1 MGRSLDELP
10 LHADADAGEV
20 ELAQPANAGDEIS
33 VAGNVRPSMSLK
45 TKVTVPRGRGFLA
58 LTRR

>member
-1 MGRSLDELP
+1 MLLLEDG
-10 LHADADAGEV
+10 ADAGEV
-20 ELAQPANAGDEIS
+20 ELAQPANAEDKIR